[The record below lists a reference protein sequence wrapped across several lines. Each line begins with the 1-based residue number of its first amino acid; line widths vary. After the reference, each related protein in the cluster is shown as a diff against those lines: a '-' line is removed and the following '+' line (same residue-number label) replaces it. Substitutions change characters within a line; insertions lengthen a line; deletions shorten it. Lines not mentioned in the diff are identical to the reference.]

1 MEELRRAI
9 APFVETGMLP
19 HLQDEPDSTPIRIEC
34 NIEDGYAITITLGK
48 LRELHRVYNAL
59 RVLAGL
65 KEVPDGAGRWC
76 L

>member
-9 APFVETGMLP
+9 APFVETGMLQ
-19 HLQDEPDSTPIRIEC
+19 HLQDEPDSTPIRIGC
-34 NIEDGYAITITLGK
+34 DIPNGYGVNLTLGK

-65 KEVPDGAGRWC
+65 REVPDGTR
-76 L
+76 